1 MPRDIQK
8 KREYDKKYHQS
19 EKWKEYDRKYHH
31 SEKSKKRDREHK
43 RSTEGKAQT
52 RRYRQ
57 TLDGRIQ
64 HLFNGARQ
72 RAKRH
77 NIPFTITR
85 EILRQ
90 KLIECNNKC
99 EITGGTL
106 DYSFRNDVH
115 QNPFAPSLD
124 QRIPRAGYTPENT
137 QIVACWYNRMKG
149 DLTDGEAKIILKN
162 IVFCEQQ
169 IGANI

>member
-8 KREYDKKYHQS
+8 KR
-19 EKWKEYDRKYHH
+19 EYDRKYHH

-43 RSTEGKAQT
+43 RSIRGKEQT
-52 RRYRQ
+52 RRYNQ

-64 HLFNGARQ
+64 VLFNNAKQ
-72 RAKRH
+72 RANRQ

-85 EILRQ
+85 EIVRQ
-90 KLIECNNKC
+90 KLVDCKNRC
-99 EITGGTL
+99 EVTGGPF
-106 DYSFRNDVH
+106 DYSFRNDVY

-137 QIVACWYNRMKG
+137 QIVALWYNRMKG
-149 DLTDGEAKIILKN
+149 DLADEEAKTILKSA
-162 IVFCEQQ
+162 FCEQQ
-169 IGANI
+169 FKANA